1 MAIEIELRQMRYFL
15 AVAQE
20 RSFTR
25 AAARCHV
32 AQPSLSKQIH
42 EMERTLDAR
51 LFERLPR
58 DVRLTAA
65 GRIFEKEV
73 AKALEHSSRAVS
85 LVRALEGET
94 KHVLRIGLSTL
105 CDIPRMGRLLETA
118 RKSSSLISVE
128 HTTASTPDLVLALL
142 RGDLD
147 LAVVDLPLTEC
158 GISFVQIHF
167 ESLIALLPK
176 GHVLASRPIV
186 RLFELKKER
195 IILLSQRIDPGMS
208 IVESALHSSGIEA
221 SSIRNTQNV
230 IDLLDEVA
238 LHRSIGLMRS
248 SAGRLRRDDVISKPL
263 AGSIQLESAIA
274 WRKEN
279 CSPRMVSLRDAL
291 IALSQRSS
299 ANEHVAVSGCKSS

>member
-1 MAIEIELRQMRYFL
+1 MRYFL

-58 DVRLTAA
+58 NVRLTVA
-65 GRIFEKEV
+65 GKVFEKEA
-73 AKALEHSSRAVS
+73 AKALEHSCRAVS
-85 LVRALEGET
+85 LVRALEAET
-94 KHVLRIGLSTL
+94 KHALRIGLSTL
-105 CDIPRMGRLLETA
+105 CDIPHVDRLLETS
-118 RKSSSLISVE
+118 RKSSSSISVE
-128 HTTASTPDLVLALL
+128 RVTSNTPDLVLALL

-158 GISFVQIHF
+158 GISFAQIHS

-176 GHVLASRPIV
+176 GHVLASRPMV

-208 IVESALHSSGIEA
+208 LVENTLHSSGFEA
-221 SSIRNTQNV
+221 SSIRGTQNV
-230 IDLLDEVA
+230 IELLDEVA
-238 LHRSIGLMRS
+238 LHRQVGLMRS
-248 SAGRLRRDDVISKPL
+248 SAGRLRRDDVVSKPL
-263 AGSIQLESAIA
+263 AGSIQLETAIA

-279 CSPRMVSLRDAL
+279 CNPRLASFRDAL
-291 IALSQRSS
+291 IAFSQRSS
-299 ANEHVAVSGCKSS
+299 TA